1 MIFGKRS
8 EDLQVSFHPILL
20 ALAIR
25 RVGGIL
31 LMVIA
36 LSLEVLTEKMDNA
49 VSVSR
54 QQLAVVVPGPS
65 FIVGNGK
72 EHAEG

>member
-1 MIFGKRS
+1 
-8 EDLQVSFHPILL
+8 
-20 ALAIR
+20 
-25 RVGGIL
+25 
-31 LMVIA
+31 MVIA
-36 LSLEVLTEKMDNA
+36 LSLEVLTEKMDNG

-65 FIVGNGK
+65 FIVGNGE